1 MIKIGEGFF
10 RRPTKQFTNKV
21 PMKLV
26 VNKNKTMSSLEIAKL
41 TEKEHSNVMR
51 DIRKILN
58 EVNIDQ
64 FIFESIF
71 LDSYNREQ
79 PCFNLP
85 RRECDLVISGYS
97 AKYRLAIIDRWQEL
111 ENKETERLQ
120 GIQDR
125 SELRLEFRPMTDAIV
140 DSRDGKEIKHYHFS
154 NECDLINRIAL
165 GCTSK
170 QYRDYNDIPK
180 NDPIRDHLTP
190 EQKKCVLALQRANT
204 VYLLEGEDFDKRK
217 KRLSSLYER
226 QHARPLLEEL
236 IRLEA

>member
-1 MIKIGEGFF
+1 M
-10 RRPTKQFTNKV
+10 Q
-21 PMKLV
+21 LV
-26 VNKNKTMSSLEIAKL
+26 ANKNKTMSSLEIAKL
-41 TEKEHSNVMR
+41 VNSKHR
-51 DIRKILN
+51 DVRVSIERLVKQGIISTCAMHTYK
-58 EVNIDQ
+58 NINNLDV
-64 FIFESIF
+64 EGYAVTKR
-71 LDSYNREQ
+71 DSYVVVAQLSPEFTGR
-79 PCFNLP
+79 
-85 RRECDLVISGYS
+85 LV
-97 AKYRLAIIDRWQEL
+97 DRWQEL

-125 SELRLEFRPMTDAIV
+125 SELRLEFRPMTDAIA
-140 DSRDGKEIKHYHFS
+140 DSREGKEIKFYHFS
-154 NECDLINRIAL
+154 NECDLINKIAL